1 MKQVLST
8 TVFGPGISIAVS
20 SPTFHLL
27 PPRSIING
35 APAEQP
41 RPPAPATPPIPPADQ
56 ASRLRDLMRD
66 AEGDEAPHT
75 PPTVEDQHDPADG
88 AIGLEPDQIELDED
102 TDDDMQLDEA
112 DLAELSA
119 MVAEE
124 QDADLKLAPDDEPAP
139 GPLAVEPRPFPIAA
153 APAKPAVAPAL
164 HGMPTSSERAADRRA
179 RVITIASGKGGVGK
193 TSLSVN
199 LAIALTQLGCRV
211 TLVDGDISLA
221 NTDVLCGLKATGH
234 LGHVLDGTRTL
245 GQIMLDAPGGFRLVP
260 GASGVARLADLGDED
275 RDTLLRCL
283 DELDATNDIIIID
296 TAAGIGGVVLSM
308 LEVADLALVV
318 TTPEPTAITDAYA
331 LIKCFVARYR
341 ASGAPIDELPL
352 GLVVNQAADA
362 PEAREVHE
370 RVEDVATRFL
380 DVRLPFAGW
389 VRADKAASE
398 CVRARKPLLVHR
410 PHAPASLSI
419 TELGA
424 GVCELLNVTHA
435 RPRPKPGLAA
445 RFLRLVGVPRDSG
458 GPALKRAAN

>member
-20 SPTFHLL
+20 SSTFHL
-27 PPRSIING
+27 NG
-35 APAEQP
+35 P
-41 RPPAPATPPIPPADQ
+41 RPLDRATEAPPVDQ

-66 AEGDEAPHT
+66 AEVADPPEVAPQAAADDPPDADATDAIGLAPEEA
-75 PPTVEDQHDPADG
+75 
-88 AIGLEPDQIELDED
+88 GLEPDA
-102 TDDDMQLDEA
+102 DDDLHLNDA
-112 DLAELSA
+112 DLAA
-119 MVAEE
+119 
-124 QDADLKLAPDDEPAP
+124 LASESDDIALAIDDEPAP
-139 GPLAVEPRPFPIAA
+139 APAPAPIRPFPLAG
-153 APAKPAVAPAL
+153 APAL
-164 HGMPTSSERAADRRA
+164 AAAASPPEKAADRRA
-179 RVITIASGKGGVGK
+179 RVITVASGKGGVGK

-341 ASGAPIDELPL
+341 ATGAPIDELPL

-370 RVEDVATRFL
+370 RVQDVATRFL

-389 VRADKAASE
+389 IRADKAASE

-424 GVCELLNVTHA
+424 RACELLNVTHA

-445 RFLRLVGVPRDSG
+445 RFLRLVGAPRDAG